1 MKKIGLTIFILL
13 ILALIGS
20 LFIFP
25 RKLNVNSSLYYNA
38 NAHGVFSFLTDTNNW
53 AKWWPGNF
61 NAIQKNKGLEFRKNQ
76 YDISKILYHAF
87 ELNVISNQKIY
98 PAHIKVISASVDSTV
113 LEFTTEMESGFDPF
127 SRISNYF
134 RAKEI
139 KSDFH
144 EILNALGKYTSV
156 LKNIYGFDIHN
167 EKVQM
172 QHLVSTSKEFDHFPT
187 TGDTYLL
194 IEKLRKYIS
203 TTDAKEEFY
212 PMLNIETT
220 DSIKYTARVGL
231 PVNKLTTGTKDI
243 TPKQM
248 VKNGNILVTE
258 VTGGLKTLENARK
271 QMERYIIDYQRSII
285 AIPFQSLQ
293 TDRLKVTDTSKWI
306 TKIYYPVV

>member
-1 MKKIGLTIFILL
+1 MKIILL
-13 ILALIGS
+13 SVIVLLVLALIAS
-20 LFIFP
+20 TFIFP
-25 RKLNVNSSLYYNA
+25 KKLNVNSSVFYKA
-38 NAHGVFSFLTDTNNW
+38 NAQGVFSYLTNTDNW
-53 AKWWPGNF
+53 AKWWPGSINDIKENKNF
-61 NAIQKNKGLEFRKNQ
+61 RFNENKFE
-76 YDISKILYHAF
+76 ISKILYHAF
-87 ELNVISNQKIY
+87 EINIISNKKTY
-98 PAHIKVISASVDSTV
+98 PAHIKVISATFDSTV
-113 LEFTTEMESGFDPF
+113 IEFTTEMESGSDPI

-134 RAKEI
+134 RAKKI
-139 KSDFH
+139 KSDLH
-144 EILNALGKYTSV
+144 DILNALVNYTTV
-156 LKNIYGFDIHN
+156 LKNIYGFNIHD

-172 QHLVSTSKEFDHFPT
+172 QHLVSTSKQFDHYPT
-187 TGDTYLL
+187 TEETYLL
-194 IEKLRKYIS
+194 IEKLRNYIS
-203 TTDAKEEFY
+203 TTGAKEEFF

-220 DSIKYTARVGL
+220 DSMNYTARVGL